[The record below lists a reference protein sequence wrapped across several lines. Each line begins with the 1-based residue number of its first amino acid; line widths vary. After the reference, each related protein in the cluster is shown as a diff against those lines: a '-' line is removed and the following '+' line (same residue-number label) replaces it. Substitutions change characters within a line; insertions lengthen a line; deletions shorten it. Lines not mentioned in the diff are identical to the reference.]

1 MPNRNQQIRRKR
13 LKPSVFLDELTL
25 QKETPAEEV
34 QPLAPVFHPE
44 EAKIPDFEE
53 KQEPQ
58 KKKRASRQEVQ
69 ESVMEI
75 KGELSEE
82 NAEKRVTEEYQFPPI
97 SLLSKGSGGKTA
109 IRRSL

>member
-1 MPNRNQQIRRKR
+1 
-13 LKPSVFLDELTL
+13 
-25 QKETPAEEV
+25 
-34 QPLAPVFHPE
+34 
-44 EAKIPDFEE
+44 
-53 KQEPQ
+53 
-58 KKKRASRQEVQ
+58 
-69 ESVMEI
+69 MEI